1 MRTLTHN
8 DVEFILFSGTA
19 DVFSQFYPI
28 DYTVIWDNNEVHVTC
43 AEMFMMYAK
52 AITFDDVETAEKILA
67 APSPAACKRLGRM
80 VKGYDDEVWEK
91 VAPSLVVLGN
101 YYKFMTDTLRHE
113 LLKTG
118 DVVLVEASSWDKKWG
133 TGLSPG
139 ATEAY
144 ILEHGKVPGRNL
156 LGKCIMKARA
166 RMMKATKMKKATK
179 KAAKSDE

>member
-1 MRTLTHN
+1 MRELITN
-8 DVEFILFSGTA
+8 DVDFILFSGNK

-28 DYTVIWDNNEVHVTC
+28 DYTVIWNDSEVPVTC

-52 AITFDDVETAEKILA
+52 AITFNDHDIAEKILA
-67 APSPAACKRLGRM
+67 AASPAACKKLGRR
-80 VKGYDDEVWEK
+80 VRNFDETIWEN

-101 YYKFMTDTLRHE
+101 YYKFLDEPLRSI

-118 DVVLVEASSWDKKWG
+118 DAVLVEASSWDSKWG
-133 TGLSPG
+133 TGLTPEK
-139 ATEAY
+139 TEMY

-166 RMMKATKMKKATK
+166 KIVKEK
-179 KAAKSDE
+179 